1 LYNKYKLEKVE
12 VLSRVKSN
20 EDLILAYENT
30 KGIPDLNPLKISI
43 KKFYESIEAIKILV
57 ERLIQYQ
64 EKIFNQV
71 CNMEHVEKVDI
82 ESLLSSTF
90 QRISNKQFSFQN
102 EIQRIKTLLTNSEE
116 NKVDNNQLNLIIS
129 EFEKELQIS
138 HKFSMKYS
146 NVIDSILL
154 GFVEKSFQERDSLLE
169 IYTHNQE
176 KRYHF
181 EQVYLEIETIIAEIK
196 TICELE
202 RNIPEILQSLET
214 ILNLPDNPSS
224 VKFEI
229 KKYYNQEN
237 FFIIK
242 SNLQK
247 RLDEIKLVKHRLKQL
262 TDPLSILGF
271 NLIAFR
277 LVVYDNYIDALKK
290 LEDKFIFCLT
300 IHHAIEEILALE
312 KEFSILID
320 GRVESSN
327 MPNEDSIHFLKQLQE
342 IKFLSDAKKLSQED
356 LANIGVKFTQKVSTY
371 LKSCFSIREKL
382 QFWHK
387 DVKLRHFLNP
397 VLEYFIERVNKE
409 IKIFDDWNNKITK
422 IMHSSEDN
430 VDKLRKS
437 NIENYTSKYREF
449 ISTLSQS
456 KVYTAIEM
464 YKELLDQIIQQ
475 RSSCRNDITEL
486 MSRKVLPQDKQYQ
499 VLTSVIESLETIDI
513 FLSLVEDCINTNI
526 NVHKK
531 MEYFSSIGER
541 ITEKQDEIKTILT
554 AEYDSLSKTIEK
566 ISLKMN
572 SRKNSTEEESII
584 FWFFSQFDAT
594 RNIYQTVLTLLNC
607 VDLSRNLSS
616 AVFDEETYEKSFI
629 LISDLSKHFRQEVL
643 KDYLNSWI
651 VTLKHLLLNKE

>member
-1 LYNKYKLEKVE
+1 MYNKYKLEKVE

-277 LVVYDNYIDALKK
+277 LVVYLYTVRPYKNLFSH
-290 LEDKFIFCLT
+290 LE
-300 IHHAIEEILALE
+300 
-312 KEFSILID
+312 
-320 GRVESSN
+320 
-327 MPNEDSIHFLKQLQE
+327 
-342 IKFLSDAKKLSQED
+342 
-356 LANIGVKFTQKVSTY
+356 
-371 LKSCFSIREKL
+371 
-382 QFWHK
+382 
-387 DVKLRHFLNP
+387 
-397 VLEYFIERVNKE
+397 
-409 IKIFDDWNNKITK
+409 
-422 IMHSSEDN
+422 
-430 VDKLRKS
+430 
-437 NIENYTSKYREF
+437 
-449 ISTLSQS
+449 
-456 KVYTAIEM
+456 
-464 YKELLDQIIQQ
+464 
-475 RSSCRNDITEL
+475 
-486 MSRKVLPQDKQYQ
+486 
-499 VLTSVIESLETIDI
+499 
-513 FLSLVEDCINTNI
+513 
-526 NVHKK
+526 
-531 MEYFSSIGER
+531 
-541 ITEKQDEIKTILT
+541 
-554 AEYDSLSKTIEK
+554 
-566 ISLKMN
+566 
-572 SRKNSTEEESII
+572 
-584 FWFFSQFDAT
+584 
-594 RNIYQTVLTLLNC
+594 
-607 VDLSRNLSS
+607 
-616 AVFDEETYEKSFI
+616 
-629 LISDLSKHFRQEVL
+629 
-643 KDYLNSWI
+643 
-651 VTLKHLLLNKE
+651 